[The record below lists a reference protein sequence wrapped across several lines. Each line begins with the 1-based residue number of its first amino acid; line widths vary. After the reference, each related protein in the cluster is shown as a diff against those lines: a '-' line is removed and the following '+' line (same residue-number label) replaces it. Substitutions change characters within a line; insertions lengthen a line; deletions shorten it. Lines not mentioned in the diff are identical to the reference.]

1 MQELTMGQPRE
12 IFAVCPKGVEQ
23 LLADEIRQLGGEV
36 IKESHLGVSW
46 LGDLELAYRFCLW
59 TRLATRLLLPLKE
72 CQVDDVD
79 QMYQV
84 AYDIPWSELFT
95 VDKSIRID
103 FHGKSEFVNNTQ
115 FGGQKIKDAICDRFR
130 ADVGARPD
138 VDKEADVKIE
148 VQLRHG
154 RITISLNIAGDSL
167 HKRGYRLMPG
177 KAPLKENLAAA
188 LLIRAG
194 WPARAALGENLLDPM
209 CGSGTLLIEGLLIA
223 ADIAPGLNRQ
233 VQGFEALKMHD
244 RSVWQTIVN
253 EARQRRTDGLAN
265 LESQFFGYDSN
276 PEQIEATLSNFS
288 RAGVGDE
295 VLDENVQIQSKPFQE
310 LWLREKAIKKGGLII
325 CNPPYGERLSELP
338 QLSPLYNEL
347 NEVTRATLPEWGM
360 AMITGNVDLARN
372 IRRPLH
378 KKYALYNGAIPCTFL
393 VFNACDARSMV
404 ELTSAIRGPVE
415 AFANRLKKNL
425 KPLRKWAKRENINC
439 YRIYDADLPEYSV
452 AIDMYNDCLHV
463 QEYVAPKTID
473 PNKAERRILD
483 LLAVLPEV
491 TGIAADNIVL
501 KRRERQSGK
510 KQYQRRGDFQQEA
523 EARRME
529 VIEGNARIW
538 VNLHDYLDTGLFLD
552 HRPTRMKIAS
562 IAKGQRFLNL
572 FCYTATASVHAAVAG
587 AKTTTSVDLS
597 KTYLAWAED
606 NFRLNGFL
614 KNTTQGNQGKVAAMP
629 SSSDNKTKGS
639 TRGVSNP
646 WGQSQAEKKDEKH
659 KFIEADCR
667 EWLHTIQGQ
676 SEEEKYD
683 LIFMDPPTFSN
694 SKKMEGVLD
703 IQRDHV
709 ELIELAMA
717 RLTKHG
723 LLIFSNNLRKF
734 DMDTSALKQFDI
746 ENLSAKSVPND
757 YSRRANIHHC
767 FEIRHAK
774 KK

>member
-1 MQELTMGQPRE
+1 MQELTIGQTQE
-12 IFAVCPKGVEQ
+12 LFAVCPKGVEQ

-36 IKESHLGVSW
+36 IKENHLGVRW

-72 CQVDDVD
+72 CQVDTTE
-79 QMYQV
+79 QMYDV
-84 AYDIPWSELFT
+84 AYQIPWSELFS
-95 VDKSIRID
+95 VDNSIRID

-115 FGGQKIKDAICDRFR
+115 FGAQKIKDAICDRFR
-130 ADVGARPD
+130 SDVGARPD
-138 VDKEADVKIE
+138 VSKDADVKIE

-154 RITISLNIAGDSL
+154 RITISLNFAGDSL
-167 HKRGYRLMPG
+167 HKRGYRLIPG
-177 KAPLKENLAAA
+177 QAPLKENLAAA
-188 LLIRAG
+188 LLVRAG
-194 WPARAALGENLLDPM
+194 WPERAAKGEHLLDPM
-209 CGSGTLLIEGLLIA
+209 CGSGTLLIEGLLMA
-223 ADIAPGLNRQ
+223 ADIAPGLNRR
-233 VQGFEALKMHD
+233 VQGFETLKMHD
-244 RSVWQTIVN
+244 RTLWQSIVV

-265 LESQFFGYDSN
+265 LESKFFGYDSS
-276 PEQIEATLSNFS
+276 PDQIEATLSNFS
-288 RAGVGDE
+288 RAGTGDE

-310 LWLREKAIKKGGLII
+310 LWLRESVIKKGGLII

-338 QLSPLYNEL
+338 QLAPLYNEL
-347 NEVTRATLPEWGM
+347 NEVTRATLPDWGM
-360 AMITGNVDLARN
+360 AMITGNADLARS
-372 IRRPLH
+372 IRRPMH
-378 KKYALYNGAIPCTFL
+378 KKYSLYNGAIPCIFL
-393 VFNACDARSMV
+393 VFNACDERSMV
-404 ELTSAIRGPVE
+404 ELTTAIRGPVE

-425 KPLRKWAKRENINC
+425 KPLRKWATRENISC

-452 AIDMYNDCLHV
+452 AMDLYNDCLHV
-463 QEYVAPKTID
+463 QEYVAPKTIE
-473 PNKAERRILD
+473 PAKAERRILD

-491 TGIAADNIVL
+491 TGIAKENIVL

-510 KQYQRRGDFQQEA
+510 KQYQRRSDFQQEA

-529 VIEGNARIW
+529 VIEGNAKIW
-538 VNLHDYLDTGLFLD
+538 VNLKDYLDTGLFLD
-552 HRPTRMKIAS
+552 HRPTRMNIAS
-562 IAKGQRFLNL
+562 LAKGQRFLNL

-614 KNTTQGNQGKVAAMP
+614 KNTAHGNQGKVAAMH
-629 SSSDNKTKGS
+629 SSGN
-639 TRGVSNP
+639 TRGSSRGATNP
-646 WGQSQAEKKDEKH
+646 WGNSEQEKDEKH

-667 EWLHTIQGQ
+667 EWLKSIQGQ

-694 SKKMEGVLD
+694 SKKMDGILD

-709 ELIELAMA
+709 ELIEYAMA

-734 DMDTSALKQFDI
+734 DMEEDALKQFDI
-746 ENLSAKSVPND
+746 MNVSAKSVPND

>member
-1 MQELTMGQPRE
+1 MQELTKGQPCE
-12 IFAVCPKGVEQ
+12 IFAVCPKGAEQ
-23 LLADEIRQLGGEV
+23 LLADEIRHLGGEV
-36 IKESHLGVSW
+36 IKESHLGVRW

-72 CQVDDVD
+72 CQVDNVE
-79 QMYQV
+79 QMYEV
-84 AYDIPWSELFT
+84 AYNVPWPDFFT
-95 VDKSIRID
+95 VENSIRID

-115 FGGQKIKDAICDRFR
+115 FGAQKIKDAICDRFR
-130 ADVGARPD
+130 SEVGARPD
-138 VDKEADVKIE
+138 VNKDADVKIE

-154 RITISLNIAGDSL
+154 RITISLNLSGDSL
-167 HKRGYRLMPG
+167 HKRGYRLVPG
-177 KAPLKENLAAA
+177 QAPLKENLAAA

-194 WPARAALGENLLDPM
+194 WPARAARGENLLDPM
-209 CGSGTLLIEGLLIA
+209 CGSGTLLIEGLLMA
-223 ADIAPGLNRQ
+223 ADIAPGLNRS
-233 VQGFEALKMHD
+233 VQGFETLKMHD
-244 RSVWQTIVN
+244 RSLWQEIVS

-276 PEQIEATLSNFS
+276 PDQIEATLSNFS
-288 RAGVGDE
+288 RAGTGDE
-295 VLDENVQIQSKPFQE
+295 VLDEKVQIQSKPFQQ
-310 LWLREKAIKKGGLII
+310 LWLREKAIKQGGLIM

-338 QLSPLYNEL
+338 QLAPLYNEL
-347 NEVTRATLPEWGM
+347 NEITRSTLPDWGM
-360 AMITGNVDLARN
+360 AMITGNVDLARS
-372 IRRPLH
+372 IRRPMH
-378 KKYALYNGAIPCTFL
+378 KKYSFFNGAIPCTFL
-393 VFNACDARSMV
+393 VFNACDERSMV
-404 ELTSAIRGPVE
+404 ELTTAIRGPVE

-425 KPLRKWAKRENINC
+425 KPLRKWAKRENISC

-452 AIDMYNDCLHV
+452 AIDRYNDRLHV

-483 LLAVLPEV
+483 LLGVLPEV
-491 TGIAADNIVL
+491 TGIPKENIVL

-529 VIEGNARIW
+529 VIEGNAKIW
-538 VNLHDYLDTGLFLD
+538 VNLEDYLDTGLFLD
-552 HRPTRMKIAS
+552 HRPTRLKIAS

-614 KNTTQGNQGKVAAMP
+614 KNTTQGNQGKVAAMHSP
-629 SSSDNKTKGS
+629 SGTKGS
-639 TRGVSNP
+639 SRGASNP
-646 WGQSQAEKKDEKH
+646 WGQSEADKKDEKH

-667 EWLHTIQGQ
+667 EWLKTIQGQ
-676 SEEEKYD
+676 TEEEKYD

-734 DMDTSALKQFDI
+734 DMDDGALKRFTID
-746 ENLSAKSVPND
+746 NVSSKSVPND

-774 KK
+774 KKK

>member
-72 CQVDDVD
+72 SQVDDID
-79 QMYQV
+79 QMYDV
-84 AYDIPWSELFT
+84 AYDIPWSEYFT

-130 ADVGARPD
+130 ADVGARPN
-138 VDKEADVKIE
+138 VDKDADVKIE

-177 KAPLKENLAAA
+177 QAPLKENLAAA

-194 WPARAALGENLLDPM
+194 WPARAAKGENLLDPM
-209 CGSGTLLIEGLLIA
+209 CGSGTLLIEGLLMA

-233 VQGFEALKMHD
+233 VQGFEALKLHD
-244 RSVWQTIVN
+244 RGVWKTIVD
-253 EARQRRTDGLAN
+253 EARQRRTDGLAAM
-265 LESQFFGYDSN
+265 ESQFFGYENN
-276 PEQIEATLSNFS
+276 PFQVEATLSNFS
-288 RAGVGDE
+288 RAGVGDDI
-295 VLDENVQIQSKPFQE
+295 LDEKVQIQSKSFQE
-310 LWLREKAIKKGGLII
+310 LWLREKTIKEGGLII
-325 CNPPYGERLSELP
+325 CNPPYAERLSELP
-338 QLSPLYNEL
+338 QLAPLYNEL
-347 NEVTRATLPEWGM
+347 NEVTRETLPDWGM
-360 AMITGNVDLARN
+360 AMITGNVDLARS
-372 IRRPLH
+372 IRRPMH
-378 KKYALYNGAIPCTFL
+378 KKYSFYNGAIPCTFL
-393 VFNACDARSMV
+393 VFNACDERSMTV
-404 ELTSAIRGPVE
+404 LTTAIRGPVE

-463 QEYVAPKTID
+463 QEYVAPKTIE
-473 PNKAERRILD
+473 PAKAERRILD

-491 TGIAADNIVL
+491 TGIAKENIVL

-510 KQYQRRGDFQQEA
+510 KQYQRNSDFQQEA
-523 EARRME
+523 ESRRME
-529 VIEGNARIW
+529 VIEGNAKIW
-538 VNLHDYLDTGLFLD
+538 VNLQDYLDTGLFLD

-597 KTYLAWAED
+597 KTYLNWAED
-606 NFRLNGFL
+606 NFHLNGL
-614 KNTTQGNQGKVAAMP
+614 LERTTQGNQGKVAAMP
-629 SSSDNKTKGS
+629 SKDNARGSSRTV
-639 TRGVSNP
+639 TNP
-646 WGQSQAEKKDEKH
+646 WGAQEQAQKKDEKH
-659 KFIEADCR
+659 QFIEADCR
-667 EWLHTIQGQ
+667 EWLKTIQDQ
-676 SEEEKYD
+676 TEEEKYD

-694 SKKMEGVLD
+694 SKKMEGILD

-709 ELIELAMA
+709 ELIEMAMA

-734 DMDTSALKQFDI
+734 DMDESALKQFTI
-746 ENLSAKSVPND
+746 ENVSAKSVPND
-757 YSRRANIHHC
+757 YARRANIHHC
-767 FEIRHAK
+767 FEIKHGK

>member
-1 MQELTMGQPRE
+1 
-12 IFAVCPKGVEQ
+12 
-23 LLADEIRQLGGEV
+23 
-36 IKESHLGVSW
+36 
-46 LGDLELAYRFCLW
+46 
-59 TRLATRLLLPLKE
+59 
-72 CQVDDVD
+72 
-79 QMYQV
+79 
-84 AYDIPWSELFT
+84 
-95 VDKSIRID
+95 
-103 FHGKSEFVNNTQ
+103 
-115 FGGQKIKDAICDRFR
+115 
-130 ADVGARPD
+130 
-138 VDKEADVKIE
+138 
-148 VQLRHG
+148 
-154 RITISLNIAGDSL
+154 
-167 HKRGYRLMPG
+167 
-177 KAPLKENLAAA
+177 
-188 LLIRAG
+188 LIRAG
-194 WPARAALGENLLDPM
+194 WPARAAKGENLLDPM
-209 CGSGTLLIEGLLIA
+209 CGSGTLLIEGLLMA

-233 VQGFEALKMHD
+233 VQGFETLKMHD
-244 RSVWQTIVN
+244 RSVWQEIVS
-253 EARQRRTDGLAN
+253 EARQRRTDGLVN

-276 PEQIEATLSNFS
+276 PDQIEATLSNFS
-288 RAGVGDE
+288 RAGTGDE
-295 VLDENVQIQSKPFQE
+295 VLDNNVQIQSKPFQE
-310 LWLREKAIKKGGLII
+310 LWLREKAIKQGGLII

-338 QLSPLYNEL
+338 QLAPLYNDL
-347 NEVTRATLPEWGM
+347 NEVTRATLPDWGM
-360 AMITGNVDLARN
+360 AMITGNADLARS
-372 IRRPLH
+372 IRRPMH
-378 KKYALYNGAIPCTFL
+378 KKYSFYNGAIPCTFL
-393 VFNACDARSMV
+393 VFNACDERSMV
-404 ELTSAIRGPVE
+404 ELTTAIRGPVE

-425 KPLRKWAKRENINC
+425 KPLRKWAKRENVSC

-491 TGIAADNIVL
+491 TGISKENIVL

-529 VIEGNARIW
+529 VIEGNAKIW
-538 VNLHDYLDTGLFLD
+538 VNLQDYLDTGLFLD
-552 HRPTRMKIAS
+552 HRPTRLNIAS

-597 KTYLAWAED
+597 RTYLAWAED

-614 KNTTQGNQGKVAAMP
+614 KNTTQGNQGKVAAMHSP
-629 SSSDNKTKGS
+629 SGEKGS
-639 TRGVSNP
+639 SRGVSNP
-646 WGQSQAEKKDEKH
+646 WGKSQAELKDEKH

-667 EWLHTIQGQ
+667 EWLKTIQGQ

-694 SKKMEGVLD
+694 SKKMDGILD
-703 IQRDHV
+703 IQRDHI

-734 DMDTSALKQFDI
+734 DMDESALKGFTIDNI
-746 ENLSAKSVPND
+746 SSKSVPND